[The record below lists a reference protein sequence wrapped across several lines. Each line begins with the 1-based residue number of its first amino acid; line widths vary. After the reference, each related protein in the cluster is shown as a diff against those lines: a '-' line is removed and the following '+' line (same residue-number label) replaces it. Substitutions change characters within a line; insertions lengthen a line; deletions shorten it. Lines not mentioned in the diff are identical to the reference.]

1 MGFVIVHMPVPNDI
15 ESYSFLPN
23 ATGGTGYFK
32 TSHEA
37 FECLEIMGLGDE
49 EDFKVMR
56 VH

>member
-1 MGFVIVHMPVPNDI
+1 MAFVIVHMPVPDDI